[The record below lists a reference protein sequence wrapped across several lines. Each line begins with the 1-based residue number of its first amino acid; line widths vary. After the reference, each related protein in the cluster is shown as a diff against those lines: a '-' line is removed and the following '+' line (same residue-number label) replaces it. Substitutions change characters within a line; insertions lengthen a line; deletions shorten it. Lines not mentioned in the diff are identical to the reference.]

1 LRLLITCPNS
11 IYLEKNYNTGGRVEA
26 ESGKDARVAHITVY
40 HDKDHPSA
48 LELPIV
54 GTR

>member
-1 LRLLITCPNS
+1 LITCPNS